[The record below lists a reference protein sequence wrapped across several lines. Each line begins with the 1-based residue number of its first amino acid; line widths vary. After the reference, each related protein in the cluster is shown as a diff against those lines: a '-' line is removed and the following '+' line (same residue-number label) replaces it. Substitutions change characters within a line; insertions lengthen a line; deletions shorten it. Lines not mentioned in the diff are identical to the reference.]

1 MLKMLCCGLVMAV
14 SGACLMQA
22 SDAEVERGKYLVN
35 EVARCG
41 DCHTPS
47 LDNGQPDESQTLK
60 GTMLNFKST
69 VPVPHW
75 KAMSPDITPAGSV
88 FKKRGAAA
96 IEKFL
101 ETAVWPDGDKA
112 DPPMPPYR
120 LKPADAR
127 AIVAYLKTLK

>member
-1 MLKMLCCGLVMAV
+1 MLRKLSCLFVLALA
-14 SGACLMQA
+14 GACLTRA
-22 SDAEVERGKYLVN
+22 ADPDVERGKYLVT

-75 KAMSPDITPAGSV
+75 KAMSPDITSTGSV
-88 FKKRGAAA
+88 FKERGAAA

-101 ETAVWPDGDKA
+101 QTALWPDGDHA
-112 DPPMPPYR
+112 DPPMPPYK
-120 LKPADAR
+120 LKAEDAR